1 MPKIEFK
8 AVGVEFMASMF
19 YVLFFTFSHYMATSG
34 ATAAE
39 GGNKNTP
46 YISFGLAAFIYGIT
60 SAVGDLGGC
69 HMNPCITLTML
80 ITKNIDAVHGILY
93 IVAQIFGGI
102 LGAAFKLAFLGADDF
117 GGNLYLEQTRKP
129 TPAPTASPVSR
140 RRLAEHESNHWYGSL
155 ESSRSGAFFIEFCL
169 CVILC
174 LVLLN
179 TGMPNKN
186 VNGPLA
192 YAFSFLALS
201 MASDF
206 MGGAV
211 SLNPAR
217 ALATSIFETT
227 RDDDTGVV
235 YDVYGDKTHDPNG
248 DSWWAIDEGGEH
260 FYVWFVAPL
269 LAAPVAAALYFAL
282 RGTLKAGAAKISQD
296 SAC

>member
-1 MPKIEFK
+1 MGIQFK

-19 YVLFFTFSHYMATSG
+19 YVLFFTFSHYMAALG
-34 ATAAE
+34 ETAAT

-46 YISFGLAAFIYGIT
+46 YISFGLAAFIYGMT
-60 SAVGDLGGC
+60 SAVGDVGGC

-80 ITKNIDAVHGILY
+80 VTKNIDVLNGIMY
-93 IVAQIFGGI
+93 IFAQIFGGI
-102 LGAAFKLAFLGADDF
+102 LGASFKVAFLGADDF
-117 GGNLYLEQTRKP
+117 GGNLLLETTRKP
-129 TPAPTASPVSR
+129 TPAPTSSPVSSG
-140 RRLAEHESNHWYGSL
+140 RRLLWNSL
-155 ESSRSGAFFIEFCL
+155 ESSRGGAFFIEFCL

-192 YAFSFLALS
+192 YSFTFLALT

-227 RDDDTGVV
+227 RDDNTGVV
-235 YDVYGDKTHDPNG
+235 YDVYGDKTNDPLFE
-248 DSWWAIDEGGEH
+248 SWWAKDEGGEH
-260 FYVWFVAPL
+260 FYVWIVAPL
-269 LAAPVAAALYFAL
+269 LAAPVAAALYFGL
-282 RGTLKAGAAKISQD
+282 RGTLKAGAAKTSFD
-296 SAC
+296 SAS